1 MCFYPTV
8 PQISFVHI
16 TSTHTPVV
24 LIGNSPTN
32 RINLTCMVELPS
44 SVDVE
49 LNVTTIWSGPVGTVF
64 TPTSIRATLL
74 EPTSFTMYMS
84 TVMVDNINRGNHT
97 CQAIVNSSSQ
107 FLAGEVNKSTEITIM
122 AGK

>member
-1 MCFYPTV
+1 
-8 PQISFVHI
+8 
-16 TSTHTPVV
+16 
-24 LIGNSPTN
+24 
-32 RINLTCMVELPS
+32 MVELPS

-74 EPTSFTMYMS
+74 EPTSFTMYRS
-84 TVMVDNINRGNHT
+84 TVMVDNINRGNYT
-97 CQAIVNSSSQ
+97 CQAIINSSLQ